1 MRFGDPLAFAR
12 TANAVKKTLFLWEG
26 VDRTGQKVKGEM
38 LAGGE
43 AMVRQILR
51 RQGITVHKVR
61 KRSFFAGDK
70 SLTEKDIAV
79 FTRQLATLLK
89 AGLPLL
95 QAFDIAARSHDN
107 PALQRLVDE
116 IKSDVESGTSLSQ
129 TLRKHP
135 KYFDGLYCNLVYAG
149 EQAGILDGVLER
161 IATYK
166 EKMLALKGKIKSA
179 LFYPA
184 IVSVIALIITA
195 GIMLFVIPA
204 FKDLYGQ
211 SGADLPAL
219 TALVLHI
226 SDLFVA
232 YGHFIFGGLIALGMG
247 IDQALRRSPKL
258 RGMVDRWSLQ
268 MPVFGPLIEKAT
280 VARWSRTFSSMFAAG
295 VPLVE
300 ALDSV
305 AGAAGNAVFAEATQ
319 KIRNDV
325 AAGASLAASLQ
336 AARVFPHM
344 LIQMVTVGEESGSL
358 DTMLTKV
365 AEYYEREVDDTVAAL
380 SSLVEPLI
388 LVLLGSIIGAIV
400 IAMYLPIFK
409 MGGVV

>member
-1 MRFGDPLAFAR
+1 MAVTR
-12 TANAVKKTLFLWEG
+12 TGTLVKEIPFVWEG
-26 VDRTGQKVKGEM
+26 VDKTGKKIKGEM

-61 KRSFFAGDK
+61 KQSAFARTKGI
-70 SLTEKDIAV
+70 TEKDV
-79 FTRQLATLLK
+79 TLFTRQLATMLK
-89 AGLPLL
+89 AGVPLL
-95 QAFDIAARSHDN
+95 QAFDIAARSHAN
-107 PALQRLVDE
+107 PALQRLLGE
-116 IKSDVESGTSLSQ
+116 IKSDVEAGTSMSQ
-129 TLRKHP
+129 AFRKHP

-149 EQAGILDGVLER
+149 EQAGILDGVLDR

-179 LFYPA
+179 LFYPV
-184 IVSVIALIITA
+184 IVIVIAFIITA

-219 TALVLHI
+219 TSLVLYI
-226 SDLFVA
+226 SDVFTEWWHL
-232 YGHFIFGGLIALGMG
+232 IFGGIIASVVG
-247 IDQALRRSPKL
+247 IMQALRRSPKL
-258 RGMVDRWSLQ
+258 RALVDRWSLQ
-268 MPVFGPLIEKAT
+268 APVFGPLIEKAA

-295 VPLVE
+295 VPMVE

-319 KIRNDV
+319 KIKSDV
-325 AAGASLAASLQ
+325 STGASLAASLQ
-336 AARVFPHM
+336 SAKVFPNM
-344 LIQMVTVGEESGSL
+344 LIQMVAIGEESGSL

-365 AEYYEREVDDTVAAL
+365 ADYYEREVDDAVAGL
-380 SSLVEPLI
+380 SSLMEPLI
-388 LVLLGSIIGAIV
+388 MVVLGTIIGTIV

-409 MGGVV
+409 MGSVV

>member
-1 MRFGDPLAFAR
+1 M
-12 TANAVKKTLFLWEG
+12 VKETPFVWEG
-26 VDRTGQKVKGEM
+26 VDKTGKKIKGEM

-51 RQGITVHKVR
+51 RQGITVQKVR
-61 KRSFFAGDK
+61 KQSAFARTRTI
-70 SLTEKDIAV
+70 TEKDV
-79 FTRQLATLLK
+79 TLFTRQLATMLK
-89 AGLPLL
+89 AGVPLL
-95 QAFDIAARSHDN
+95 QAFDIAARSHAN
-107 PALQRLVDE
+107 PALQRLLGE
-116 IKSDVESGTSLSQ
+116 IKSDVEAGTSMSQ
-129 TLRKHP
+129 AFRKHP

-149 EQAGILDGVLER
+149 EQAGILDGVLDR

-179 LFYPA
+179 LFYPV
-184 IVSVIALIITA
+184 IVIVIAFLITA

-211 SGADLPAL
+211 AQADLPAL
-219 TALVLHI
+219 TAFVLYV

-232 YGHFIFGGLIALGMG
+232 YWYLIFGGIIALIVGSY
-247 IDQALRRSPKL
+247 QALRRSPKL
-258 RGMVDRWSLQ
+258 RALVDRWSLQ
-268 MPVFGPLIEKAT
+268 APVFGPLIEKAT

-295 VPLVE
+295 VPMVE
-300 ALDSV
+300 ALDAV

-325 AAGASLAASLQ
+325 STGASLAASLQ
-336 AARVFPHM
+336 SAKVFPNM
-344 LIQMVTVGEESGSL
+344 LIQMVAIGEESGSL

-365 AEYYEREVDDTVAAL
+365 ADYYEREVDDAVAGL
-380 SSLVEPLI
+380 SSLMEPMI
-388 LVLLGSIIGAIV
+388 MVVLGTIIGTIV

-409 MGGVV
+409 MGSVV

>member
-1 MRFGDPLAFAR
+1 MGKETPY
-12 TANAVKKTLFLWEG
+12 VWEG
-26 VDRTGQKVKGEM
+26 VDKTGKKLKGEM

-43 AMVRQILR
+43 AMVRQVLR
-51 RQGITVHKVR
+51 RQGITVQKVR
-61 KRSFFAGDK
+61 KQSAFARTK
-70 SLTEKDIAV
+70 TITEKDV
-79 FTRQLATLLK
+79 TLFTRQLATMLK
-89 AGLPLL
+89 AGVPLL
-95 QAFDIAARSHDN
+95 QAFDIAARSHAN
-107 PALQRLVDE
+107 PALQRLLGE
-116 IKSDVESGTSLSQ
+116 IKGDVEAGTSMSQ
-129 TLRKHP
+129 AFRKHP

-149 EQAGILDGVLER
+149 EQAGILDGVLDR

-179 LFYPA
+179 LFYPV
-184 IVSVIALIITA
+184 IVIVIAFIITA

-226 SDLFVA
+226 SDVFTEWWYL
-232 YGHFIFGGLIALGMG
+232 IFGGIIAAIVGVM
-247 IDQALRRSPKL
+247 QALRRSPRL
-258 RGMVDRWSLQ
+258 RALVDRWSLQ
-268 MPVFGPLIEKAT
+268 APVFGPLIEKAT

-295 VPLVE
+295 VPMVE

-325 AAGASLAASLQ
+325 STGASLAASLQ
-336 AARVFPHM
+336 SAKVFPNM
-344 LIQMVTVGEESGSL
+344 LIQMVAIGEESGSL

-365 AEYYEREVDDTVAAL
+365 ADYYEREVDEAVAGL
-380 SSLVEPLI
+380 SSLMEPMIMVI
-388 LVLLGSIIGAIV
+388 LGTIIGTIV

-409 MGGVV
+409 MGSVI